1 MFQPP
6 CLLVMQADMEE
17 AYLTNSAT
25 VATGFTD
32 RAATACAATLDEAW
46 AWGFDVDA
54 WRAHLGPATWPEVL
68 RQFAVAAGEK
78 CVSACSL
85 VS

>member
-1 MFQPP
+1 
-6 CLLVMQADMEE
+6 MEE
-17 AYLTNSAT
+17 AHLANSAT

-32 RAATACAATLDEAW
+32 RAATACAGTLDEAW

-68 RQFAVAAGEK
+68 RQFAIASGVLAARAR
-78 CVSACSL
+78 ACTAAFAPARMLCS
-85 VS
+85 

>member
-1 MFQPP
+1 
-6 CLLVMQADMEE
+6 MEE
-17 AYLTNSAT
+17 AHLTNSAT

-32 RAATACAATLDEAW
+32 RHATACAGTLDAAW

-68 RQFAVAAGEK
+68 RQFAVASGALPFGIFEPWFGK
-78 CVSACSL
+78 FRI
-85 VS
+85 

>member
-1 MFQPP
+1 
-6 CLLVMQADMEE
+6 MEE

-68 RQFAVAAGEK
+68 RQFAVAAGDDP
-78 CVSACSL
+78 SP
-85 VS
+85 

>member
-1 MFQPP
+1 
-6 CLLVMQADMEE
+6 MEE

-46 AWGFDVDA
+46 AWGFDVGA

-68 RQFAVAAGEK
+68 RQFAVASGDITDHGRDCASRRQPAQLA
-78 CVSACSL
+78 VMQS
-85 VS
+85 